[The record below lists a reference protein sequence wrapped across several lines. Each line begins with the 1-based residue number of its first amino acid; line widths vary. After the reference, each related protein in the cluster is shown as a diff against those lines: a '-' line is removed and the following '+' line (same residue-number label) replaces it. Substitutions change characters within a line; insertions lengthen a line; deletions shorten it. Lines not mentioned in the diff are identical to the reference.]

1 MGSWQSGV
9 LYQAGGAYG
18 MHAHG
23 TVKRAAGDTMLKFSM
38 QMSTLDILG
47 SVDSISSVP
56 GIQ

>member
-1 MGSWQSGV
+1 
-9 LYQAGGAYG
+9 